1 MFDAGVRNIIDLRN
15 PDEVERRETDPVAAE
30 LPGIGIQLLPV
41 EDHSDPKF
49 QTILPILD
57 SPESIW
63 PLLRTLPEKIAAV
76 YRAVALAE
84 GAVVIHCAGGCDRS
98 GMITMGLLQLAGVS
112 AEEIADD
119 YEAGVR
125 AIAHYDPTFGELKPG
140 ETNQQLDDWVAH
152 TRGAMLDA
160 VAEASI
166 EEYLLAAGL
175 QASEIAAI
183 RSKLLTP

>member
-1 MFDAGVRNIIDLRN
+1 MYDAGVRTIIDLRN
-15 PDEVERRETDPVAAE
+15 PDEVGRRSTDPVATE

-41 EDHSDPKF
+41 EDPSDPKF
-49 QTILPILD
+49 QTILPILN

-63 PLLRTLPEKIAAV
+63 PLLRILPEKIAEV

-84 GAVVIHCAGGCDRS
+84 GTVVIHCAGGCDRT

-112 AEEIADD
+112 AGQIADD

-125 AIAHYDPTFGELKPG
+125 AVAHYDPTFGELKPG
-140 ETNQQLDDWVAH
+140 ETNQQLDDWVAQ
-152 TRGAMLDA
+152 TRKAMLTA
-160 VAEASI
+160 VAEDDV
-166 EEYLLAAGL
+166 EQYLVAAGL